1 MHDLTDAF
9 EMTVVHAG
17 RDAPVVIE
25 LRGELDLNA
34 AKILAGRVEDL
45 LAGGVPALHVSCAG
59 LSFVDSS
66 GLHALIHAC
75 RQAEEHDAGFVVVSM
90 SDRLRALVDLTATAK
105 LLQAV

>member
-17 RDAPVVIE
+17 RDAPVVVE

-34 AKILAGRVEDL
+34 AKILAERVEDL
-45 LAGGVPALHVSCAG
+45 LASGVPALHVACAG

-66 GLHALIHAC
+66 GLHALIRA
-75 RQAEEHDAGFVVVSM
+75 RRLAEQHGVGFVVVSM
-90 SDRLRALVDLTATAK
+90 SDHLRALVDLTATAE
-105 LLQAV
+105 LLQPV